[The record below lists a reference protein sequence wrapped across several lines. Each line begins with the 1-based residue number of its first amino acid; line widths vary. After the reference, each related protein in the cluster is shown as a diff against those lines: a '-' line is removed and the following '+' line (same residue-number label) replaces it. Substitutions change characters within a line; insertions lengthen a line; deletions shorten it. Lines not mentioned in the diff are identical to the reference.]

1 MKNVLRAKLRCVSP
15 NFEPAP
21 VTVLFNS
28 YAFLLAFLP
37 ASVLIFYGLRLAG
50 FERASLLALVLLSV
64 AFYGYWNP
72 RYLLLLVPLTF
83 FNFAIA
89 SGVLAY
95 RVQQP
100 LAARMLLIAG
110 ITTNLGALGY
120 FKYANFF
127 VDNLNSLLKVDIAL
141 ATIVLPL
148 GISFFTFQKIA
159 FIVDAYRGRV
169 DRLNLL
175 DFSLFVS
182 FFPQLIAGPI
192 VHHAEVLPQFRR
204 QKCTAGRDIVQGAT
218 IFAIGLAKKVL
229 IADTVAIYAAP
240 GFDAAANGVGLD
252 PLSAWSAA
260 LAYTAQLYFDFSG
273 YSDMA
278 IGAALLF
285 GIRLPVNFASPY
297 KASSIID
304 FWRRW
309 HITLSR
315 FLREYLYVPMGGNRH
330 GPSRRYVNLLLTMLL
345 GGLWHGAGW
354 TYVVWG
360 ALHGAYLVINHGWRT
375 VRERLVW
382 MPRTVGP
389 LEFHLGQALTFV
401 AVVVGWVCF
410 RSSSIDSAAR
420 MLRAMAGANG
430 FGTSP
435 PLVQSAEA
443 LVVIVACLLVAWFA
457 PNTQEVMAYEGPF
470 GNAEHRPIREGSGR
484 NWQPTMRWA
493 LLIGCLIGIS
503 LMSLSKVSEFLYF
516 QF

>member
-1 MKNVLRAKLRCVSP
+1 L
-15 NFEPAP
+15 
-21 VTVLFNS
+21 LFNS

-37 ASVLIFYGLRLAG
+37 ASLLIFHGLRRAG
-50 FERASLLALVLLSV
+50 LERASFLALVLLSL
-64 AFYGYWNP
+64 AFYGCWNP
-72 RYLLLLVPLTF
+72 VYLLLLVPLTL

-89 SGVLAY
+89 SGILAR
-95 RVQQP
+95 RVHQP
-100 LAARMLLIAG
+100 LTARTLLIAG
-110 ITTNLGALGY
+110 IATNLGVLGY

-127 VDNLNSLLKVDIAL
+127 VDNLNSLFSVDFVL
-141 ATIVLPL
+141 ATIILPL

-192 VHHAEVLPQFRR
+192 VHHSEVLPQFRR
-204 QKCTAGRDIVQGAT
+204 QGRTPSRDLVQGAM

-229 IADTVAIYAAP
+229 IADTVALYATP
-240 GFDAAANGVGLD
+240 GFDAAANGVALD
-252 PLSAWSAA
+252 ALSAWSAA

-278 IGAALLF
+278 IGGALLF

-315 FLREYLYVPMGGNRH
+315 FLREYLYIPMGGNRH
-330 GPSRRYVNLLLTMLL
+330 GRSRRYVNLMLTMLL

-354 TYVVWG
+354 TYLVWG
-360 ALHGAYLVINHGWRT
+360 ALHGVYLVINHGWRA
-375 VRERLVW
+375 VRQRLVW
-382 MPRTVGP
+382 LPSTVGP
-389 LEFHLGQALTFV
+389 VEFRLGQALTFL
-401 AVVVGWVCF
+401 AVVLGWVCF
-410 RSSSIDSAAR
+410 RSANIDAAAR
-420 MLRAMAGANG
+420 MLRAMTGANELG
-430 FGTSP
+430 ASTPFAG
-435 PLVQSAEA
+435 SAQA
-443 LVVIVACLLVAWFA
+443 LLVIVAWLLVAWFA
-457 PNTQEVMAYEGPF
+457 PNTQELLGYKGPDDD
-470 GNAEHRPIREGSGR
+470 AEYRPIMEGSGR
-484 NWQPTMRWA
+484 SWQPTVRWA